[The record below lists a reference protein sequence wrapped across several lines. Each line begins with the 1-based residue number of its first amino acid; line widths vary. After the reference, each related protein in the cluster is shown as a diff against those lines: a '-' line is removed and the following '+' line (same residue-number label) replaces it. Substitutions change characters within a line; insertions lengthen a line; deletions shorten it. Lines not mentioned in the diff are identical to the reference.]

1 LQIVDGRSDCHT
13 ARTISAGARNP
24 DDREKEEH

>member
-1 LQIVDGRSDCHT
+1 LQIVDCRGCSNDSG
-13 ARTISAGARNP
+13 AISAGASDP